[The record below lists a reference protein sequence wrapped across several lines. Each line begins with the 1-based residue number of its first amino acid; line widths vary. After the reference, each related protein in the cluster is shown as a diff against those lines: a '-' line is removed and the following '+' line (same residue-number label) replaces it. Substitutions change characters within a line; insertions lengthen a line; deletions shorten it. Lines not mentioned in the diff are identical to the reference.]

1 MIEINEDLP
10 KLTKSTEDYIEV
22 MYNLKKVKG
31 TIRVTDIAEKLDFK
45 PSSVVE
51 AVNKISKLKLVSKEK
66 YGEIKL
72 TEMGIQIAE
81 DIIHKH
87 NTLKK
92 FLDVLGVDDRTAEE
106 EACAMEHILSNS
118 TINKIEKFTEFIE
131 SGQNKVS

>member
-72 TEMGIQIAE
+72 TEMG
-81 DIIHKH
+81 
-87 NTLKK
+87 
-92 FLDVLGVDDRTAEE
+92 
-106 EACAMEHILSNS
+106 
-118 TINKIEKFTEFIE
+118 
-131 SGQNKVS
+131 